1 MPSPP
6 NMVNSIMMIF
16 VKLLQCEK
24 KLPEELPTQ
33 VVGTLNIYLYDV
45 HALYIVLY
53 VALCSTSKYRP

>member
-24 KLPEELPTQ
+24 KLPEELPTP
-33 VVGTLNIYLYDV
+33 VVGTLNIYLSNV
-45 HALYIVLY
+45 HALYIVLN